1 MKFFLD
7 FFPILLFFIAYK
19 VYDIYVATAVAIVAS
34 IIQVGYLWITTRRV
48 ETMPLITLGIVV
60 FFGGATLL
68 LQDEMFIKWKPTIV
82 NWIFALLFVGSQ
94 YIGKRPLVERM
105 MNSAVDLPAPI
116 WKRLN
121 FSWAAFFIFL
131 GVANLYVVYNFNT
144 DVWVNFKLF
153 GMLGLTFAFVIVQGF
168 FIMRYAK
175 EPSKP
180 AGQ

>member
-19 VYDIYVATAVAIVAS
+19 FYDIYVATAVAIVAS
-34 IIQVGYLWITTRRV
+34 IAQVGYLWLSTRRV
-48 ETMPLITLGIVV
+48 ESMPLITLGIVV

-94 YIGKRPLVERM
+94 YVGKRSLVERM
-105 MNSAVDLPAPI
+105 MGSAVELPAPM

-121 FSWAAFFIFL
+121 FSWAAFFLFL
-131 GVANLYVVYNFNT
+131 GFANLYVVYNYST

-153 GMLGLTFAFVIVQGF
+153 GMMGLTFFFVVVQGF
-168 FIMRYAK
+168 FIMRYIK
-175 EPSKP
+175 EPNNT
-180 AGQ
+180 AGH